1 MFLSI
6 VQKRTLPLR
15 GKLFEITKATAPA
28 LTWTKQAKAFASSGE
43 ITNADIL
50 AGLTGANVADKAG
63 YTIKSVRITD
73 KAGTGASVDGSGTS
87 AKITSYTKP
96 GTLTLTLVFEHSTKA
111 NKTIADCEFDIT
123 KLPAPALTW
132 TKQEKA
138 FATGGSFTTDEI
150 LAGVQGTK
158 DGYTVKEIAS
168 LSADIVT
175 LTPAK
180 KALNF
185 KNVAGTFTA
194 TIILEHSTKA
204 DVTLTNCEFEITKL
218 PAPTPKLT
226 WTKQDKPFATGG
238 SFTTANILDGVSNDK
253 KDYTIKSISVLS
265 TNPNN
270 LVTVSSTKTLNFRD
284 VLGSFTVTIILEHPT
299 KADVTLTNCEFEIT
313 RGPAERLTFQKVSK
327 VFSSGGS
334 FSVPEILAGVRSTK
348 AGGTKAGYSI
358 KDITTISPNIVT
370 VSSTKTL
377 DFMNVAGSFTAT
389 IILQHNTKA
398 DVTIPNCEFEITK
411 TPAESFTF
419 DKLTK
424 LFTSGGSFSTSDIL
438 NNVRGGDKTGYTLK
452 NIGALS
458 PSGIGNAVNVKP
470 NVLILFVKAGLFKGT
485 LTLEHPTKADATIL
499 NCEFEINKTPA
510 ESLTFRKTTKIYTP
524 GVTFTSADI
533 LSGVQGTKSGYTL
546 KSITNISDRNVVNLT
561 GSKPNFSFH
570 IPKKGAFTAT
580 LTLEHPTKGDVTING
595 AAFTTFF
602 DMLLGGDGNNRFTS
616 VIQTSDGGYVMA
628 GNTERK
634 GVSNSNIWVIKL
646 DSNGDKVWEKTFG
659 GSDDDVANSIVQTKD
674 GGYAVAGYTSSKGAG
689 DIDVW
694 VLKLDGNGNKNWDYT
709 FGGANADAANS
720 IVQTKDE
727 GYAVAGFKKKGG
739 YFYVWVIKLN
749 KDGKEDWNKE
759 FGENRIDKKAYSIV
773 QTKDS
778 GYAVAGFKTKE
789 VSNVYNNY
797 IWVLKLDKDG
807 DEDWNKEFRSNIS
820 NTSNVGNSIVQ
831 TSDDGYA
838 VAGILNQ

>member
-1 MFLSI
+1 M
-6 VQKRTLPLR
+6 
-15 GKLFEITKATAPA
+15 
-28 LTWTKQAKAFASSGE
+28 
-43 ITNADIL
+43 
-50 AGLTGANVADKAG
+50 
-63 YTIKSVRITD
+63 
-73 KAGTGASVDGSGTS
+73 
-87 AKITSYTKP
+87 
-96 GTLTLTLVFEHSTKA
+96 
-111 NKTIADCEFDIT
+111 
-123 KLPAPALTW
+123 
-132 TKQEKA
+132 
-138 FATGGSFTTDEI
+138 
-150 LAGVQGTK
+150 
-158 DGYTVKEIAS
+158 
-168 LSADIVT
+168 
-175 LTPAK
+175 
-180 KALNF
+180 
-185 KNVAGTFTA
+185 
-194 TIILEHSTKA
+194 
-204 DVTLTNCEFEITKL
+204 
-218 PAPTPKLT
+218 
-226 WTKQDKPFATGG
+226 
-238 SFTTANILDGVSNDK
+238 DGVSNDK

-398 DVTIPNCEFEITK
+398 DVTIPNCEFEINK

-438 NNVRGGDKTGYTLK
+438 NNVRGGDKKTGYTLK

-470 NVLILFVKAGLFKGT
+470 NVLILFVKAGLFSGT
-485 LTLEHPTKADATIL
+485 LTLEHPTKADATIS
-499 NCEFEINKTPA
+499 NCEFEITKTPA

-546 KSITNISDRNVVNLT
+546 KSITNISDGTVASLT
-561 GSKPNFSFH
+561 GSKPNFSFY
-570 IPKKGAFTAT
+570 ILKKGAFTAT

-602 DMLLGGDGNNRFTS
+602 DKIFGSSGNNRFTS
-616 VIQTSDGGYVMA
+616 VIQASDGGYVMA

-694 VLKLDGNGNKNWDYT
+694 VLKLDGNGTKVWDKT

-720 IVQTKDE
+720 IVQT
-727 GYAVAGFKKKGG
+727 
-739 YFYVWVIKLN
+739 
-749 KDGKEDWNKE
+749 
-759 FGENRIDKKAYSIV
+759 
-773 QTKDS
+773 
-778 GYAVAGFKTKE
+778 
-789 VSNVYNNY
+789 
-797 IWVLKLDKDG
+797 
-807 DEDWNKEFRSNIS
+807 
-820 NTSNVGNSIVQ
+820 
-831 TSDDGYA
+831 SDDGYA
-838 VAGILNQ
+838 VAGYTSSKGAGDDDIWVIKLDSNGDKDWEKTFGEVTKTKLILSFKQKIAVMLWRVLTERNSRIFIIIIYGC